1 MTRSVTEAKEEVKK
15 NNVEKMKTISP
26 KIPKQNIRKQK
37 PFSIPFD
44 TYYYR
49 DLLWKVAYSNNQI
62 FVPPLEYEHRLKVF
76 IGKGN
81 NGGLIRGLVK
91 RRIWFSITDR
101 LEDAN
106 FVWTQ
111 LKIIS
116 YFDLQQKK

>member
-1 MTRSVTEAKEEVKK
+1 MTRSVTEAKDETKK
-15 NNVEKMKTISP
+15 TKSENTKTISP
-26 KIPKQNIRKQK
+26 KLAKQNIRKQK
-37 PFSIPFD
+37 PFVIPFE

-111 LKIIS
+111 LKILS
-116 YFDLQQKK
+116 YFD